1 VQSVFNMFPG
11 PWAEP
16 YEKAYRNGM
25 LALRA
30 IAAEPDPA
38 ERARQMSVVPAEA
51 LYQLEQL
58 RVARLMAYLRHREPD
73 DQVGWSILIH
83 RLSDAEV
90 QAALDGPPS
99 ELVPEPWQ
107 P

>member
-1 VQSVFNMFPG
+1 MRS
-11 PWAEP
+11 
-16 YEKAYRNGM
+16 
-25 LALRA
+25 
-30 IAAEPDPA
+30 IAAVPDPA
-38 ERARQMSVVPAEA
+38 ERARQLATVPPES

-58 RVARLMAYLRHREPD
+58 RFARLMAYLRHREPD

-90 QAALDGPPS
+90 QAALDGPPA
-99 ELVPEPWQ
+99 ELVPQPWQ